1 MTEVRKLVKGE
12 RIPLPVA
19 LIGGSGAGWVTAD
32 PAIDGL
38 LIVPKMGADAVI
50 MSDADLADFGYVRKG
65 TEERATVSSST
76 DNKPQREGASKRRQ
90 RDGGPRK
97 SGV

>member
-12 RIPLPVA
+12 KLPLPVA

-38 LIVPKMGADAVI
+38 LIVPKMGTDAVI
-50 MSDADLADFGYVRKG
+50 MSDADLADFGYVRK
-65 TEERATVSSST
+65 EMVESATVPSST
-76 DNKPQREGASKRRQ
+76 DNKQASTSHGKRRQ

-97 SGV
+97 SGI